1 MYEEFYKLKACPFR
15 LTPDTRYYFNSD
27 SHKNAL
33 SYLQYGLRQEE
44 GFIVITGCVGTGKS
58 TLINYLFSQMDH
70 TSIIPAHIG
79 ITHLE
84 SDDIIRTICAAFF
97 INCTSN
103 HKADLLAEFERFLV
117 EQHRKNRR
125 VLLVVDEVQNLPVQ
139 ALEELRMLSN
149 ISLGNTPLFQVFLVG
164 QPQFLSTISH
174 PDLQQLRQ
182 RIIALYNLE
191 SLSEKEMHKYIQH
204 RLEKSGWKNDPT
216 FNDTAMQSIYDYTLG
231 VPRQVNTLCN
241 RILLHSALN
250 ESHEI
255 TKKDVEEVFA
265 DKEKEFTNK
274 QLGKAQDSFPEPQQN
289 SLQNEYSPFSATEEI
304 IRVFSS
310 RIEKIE
316 ATLIEHERA
325 LQELLDVA
333 IGHFATDDF
342 PKKTSKETSKETAAN
357 SLDTGSESSTCT
369 QHQPRTSTG

>member
-1 MYEEFYKLKACPFR
+1 
-15 LTPDTRYYFNSD
+15 
-27 SHKNAL
+27 
-33 SYLQYGLRQEE
+33 
-44 GFIVITGCVGTGKS
+44 
-58 TLINYLFSQMDH
+58 
-70 TSIIPAHIG
+70 
-79 ITHLE
+79 
-84 SDDIIRTICAAFF
+84 
-97 INCTSN
+97 
-103 HKADLLAEFERFLV
+103 
-117 EQHRKNRR
+117 
-125 VLLVVDEVQNLPVQ
+125 
-139 ALEELRMLSN
+139 
-149 ISLGNTPLFQVFLVG
+149 
-164 QPQFLSTISH
+164 
-174 PDLQQLRQ
+174 
-182 RIIALYNLE
+182 
-191 SLSEKEMHKYIQH
+191 
-204 RLEKSGWKNDPT
+204 
-216 FNDTAMQSIYDYTLG
+216 
-231 VPRQVNTLCN
+231 
-241 RILLHSALN
+241 LLHSALN